1 MLCYYSLLDL
11 TKACLAV
18 VTSVWILWWTTRL
31 LMHANCLLQISH
43 SYGFSFLW
51 ILLWTTRFLLTENC
65 LSHKSHRNGF
75 SLVWYLC
82 CWTWLW
88 TKYSIISTVANMKQY
103 TLAWYL
109 LLFIVDSLV
118 IYKVTSF
125 CNCFSHTSSSSLRSL
140 YLYPHWTELVSAFW
154 DTCCICFDGANFYCI
169 YNKYDEISESFFR
182 PARRDLWTTSPQVSA
197 GWCVTKINSLG
208 PARDHKLLNA
218 TN

>member
-11 TKACLAV
+11 NKACLAV
-18 VTSVWILWWTTRL
+18 VTSVWILWRTTRL

-75 SLVWYLC
+75 SLVWDLC

-88 TKYSIISTVANMKQY
+88 TSLTKYSIISTVANMKQY

-169 YNKYDEISESFFR
+169 YNKYDEISERFLDQPAGICGR
-182 PARRDLWTTSPQVSA
+182 PARKSLRA
-197 GWCVTKINSLG
+197 GVWQ
-208 PARDHKLLNA
+208 KLTAWGQLEIISF
-218 TN
+218 